1 MQPLIVLT
9 QLDHHTPHDAIE
21 AKHLAQS
28 RAFIAAHPGNF
39 WQRTTAAGHITASAF
54 VVNTEHSHALMLHH
68 AALNR
73 WLQPGGHV
81 DESDVEPTAAA
92 LRETLEETG
101 VAALPVAGN
110 ATKNPAGT
118 VLFDIDVHPI
128 PARTKHGVSEPA
140 HLHYDFRYLLVA
152 PTGAVKISDES
163 FAFRWVAIA
172 SLAEGRMDSGITRM
186 ARKILGKQT

>member
-1 MQPLIVLT
+1 MQPLNVLT
-9 QLDHHTPHDAIE
+9 QLDVHTPFDAIE
-21 AKHLAQS
+21 ARHLAQS
-28 RAFIAAHPGNF
+28 RAFVSENLDKF

-81 DESDVEPTAAA
+81 DDNDGEPIAAA

-101 VAALPVAGN
+101 VAAQPATGN
-110 ATKNPAGT
+110 TTPGSASSL
-118 VLFDIDVHPI
+118 LFDIDVHPI

-152 PTGAVKISDES
+152 ATSAVKLSNES
-163 FAFRWVAIA
+163 FAFRWLAIA
-172 SLAEGRMDSGITRM
+172 SLAEGGADSGIARM
-186 ARKILGKQT
+186 ARKILGNQQ